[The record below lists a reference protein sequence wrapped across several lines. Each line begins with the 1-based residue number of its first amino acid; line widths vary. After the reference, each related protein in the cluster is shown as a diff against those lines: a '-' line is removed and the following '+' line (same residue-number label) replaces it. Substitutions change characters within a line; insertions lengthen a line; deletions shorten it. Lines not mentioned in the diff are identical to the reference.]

1 MLTRQTAAC
10 QIGDAVYYA
19 GDARHYSDRI
29 PVLLAGYAA
38 WAVLRDEEV
47 VGWLTPSRT
56 AEATNGQA
64 GTVGCYLAAAGG
76 GPGDRGRACGH
87 CGARQHHH
95 RLTFRK
101 DSPMSTRTLAGA
113 ILGPTSTSRRRARPT
128 SSPTTRRRCRI
139 PRPPAVTAGGRSG
152 PSPIIRRARP
162 PASCQKSTDA
172 LISLPRFWRPSRG
185 PSSAGQVLPG
195 GHARR
200 LPGSRVAARAR
211 LLHHPRPGGTNG
223 HPAVRV
229 PA

>member
-76 GPGDRGRACGH
+76 KPGLAFLGQGLGVRG
-87 CGARQHHH
+87 GAG
-95 RLTFRK
+95 K
-101 DSPMSTRTLAGA
+101 
-113 ILGPTSTSRRRARPT
+113 
-128 SSPTTRRRCRI
+128 
-139 PRPPAVTAGGRSG
+139 V
-152 PSPIIRRARP
+152 
-162 PASCQKSTDA
+162 
-172 LISLPRFWRPSRG
+172 
-185 PSSAGQVLPG
+185 GQA
-195 GHARR
+195 HYRR
-200 LPGSRVAARAR
+200 LAQATPRRPGS
-211 LLHHPRPGGTNG
+211 PQGQG
-223 HPAVRV
+223 
-229 PA
+229 